1 MAETQQTERVV
12 PDDLVMGFTNLS
24 RVVWGFGI
32 AVVLHLVIFG
42 VTSVD
47 TIHGIIDPAWAEA
60 QAAAQQEAG
69 PEGAGESAVGETL
82 EEQMATVPEDE
93 PGDVQAGDGEGE
105 GAGEGEATGEEGETE
120 TAAGDELP
128 EDVRDT
134 PVGQRIT
141 ETASPDEIPDQPDEL
156 GISIDETNPF

>member
-47 TIHGIIDPAWAEA
+47 TIHGMIDPGWAEA
-60 QAAAQQEAG
+60 QAAAQEEKVPEA
-69 PEGAGESAVGETL
+69 AAESDVGETL
-82 EEQMATVPEDE
+82 EDQMATVPEDE
-93 PGDVQAGDGEGE
+93 PGD
-105 GAGEGEATGEEGETE
+105 GAAEGEGEATGEEGETE
-120 TAAGDELP
+120 TATGDELP
-128 EDVRDT
+128 EDIRDT

-141 ETASPDEIPDQPDEL
+141 ETASPEEIPDKPDDL
-156 GISIDETNPF
+156 GISVDETNPF